1 MSGAP
6 SGRRFQILL
15 LEDNPGDVYLFRR
28 ALKGAGL
35 DFELTVIEDG
45 ASGLAFARRQGKYET
60 SCIPDLA
67 VLDLNLPKGS
77 GESVLVAMRQSRD
90 LERVQVIIM
99 TSTATPREQA
109 NAKALG
115 VEHFITKP
123 AGLEKFMQI
132 GEVVKDLLMKG
143 VAPHISSTQA
153 K

>member
-60 SCIPDLA
+60 S
-67 VLDLNLPKGS
+67 
-77 GESVLVAMRQSRD
+77 
-90 LERVQVIIM
+90 
-99 TSTATPREQA
+99 
-109 NAKALG
+109 
-115 VEHFITKP
+115 
-123 AGLEKFMQI
+123 
-132 GEVVKDLLMKG
+132 
-143 VAPHISSTQA
+143 
-153 K
+153 